1 MARLQRKPLT
11 MQKTHSSLGH
21 PDVFRL
27 IEQRWVHRGQA
38 EAFAYTADF
47 SNIEEWDPGVVQ
59 SAKAGNEPVGV
70 GSRFD
75 LEVRFGRG
83 TVPMTY
89 EITVFEP
96 DERVVLVGSG
106 EKLTAVDEIRFSRH
120 DNMTV
125 IDYTADLTFHNYF
138 RYLVRFMGPTL
149 RKVGVRAL
157 DGLAARLDG

>member
-1 MARLQRKPLT
+1 
-11 MQKTHSSLGH
+11 MQDTNSSAGH
-21 PDVFRL
+21 PNPLRL
-27 IEQRWVHRGQA
+27 IEQRWVLRNQA

-47 SNIEEWDPGVVQ
+47 SNIEQWDPGVVR
-59 SAKAGNEPVGV
+59 SEKVGNEPVGA

-75 LEVRFGRG
+75 LEIRFGTG

-89 EITVFEP
+89 VITVFEP
-96 DERVVLVGSG
+96 DDRVVLVGNG
-106 EKLTAVDEIRFSRH
+106 EKLTAMDEIRFSRH

-138 RYLVRFMGPTL
+138 RHLVRFMGPTL
-149 RKVGVRAL
+149 RKVGTRAL

>member
-1 MARLQRKPLT
+1 MET
-11 MQKTHSSLGH
+11 TSSWAGH
-21 PDVFRL
+21 QNAFRL
-27 IEQRWVHRGQA
+27 IEQRWVHRSQA

-47 SNIEEWDPGVVQ
+47 SNIEHWDPGVVR
-59 SAKAGNEPVGV
+59 SEKLGDEPVGA

-75 LEVRFGRG
+75 LEIRFGRG

-89 EITVFEP
+89 VITVFEP
-96 DERVVLVGSG
+96 DERVVLVGDG
-106 EKLTAVDEIRFSRH
+106 EKLTALDEIRFSRH

-138 RYLVRFMGPTL
+138 RHLVRFMGPTL
-149 RKVGVRAL
+149 RKVGTRAL